1 MRNKIDLPGVT
12 AEASMPQSAGTH
24 YAGLFGIASESSL
37 TIQPQFRSRVRTQ
50 CGPCRNRIRECIT
63 WGYECTVV
71 PGVPGSDEL
80 GIPGTPPHI
89 RCEPEIF
96 REFEQRC

>member
-1 MRNKIDLPGVT
+1 MKNNINLPGFT
-12 AEASMPQSAGTH
+12 AEASMRQYTATH
-24 YAGLFGIASESSL
+24 FADFFGIASESSS

-50 CGPCRNRIRECIT
+50 CGPCKNKKRECVT

-71 PGVPGSDEL
+71 EGAPGSEHL
-80 GIPGTPPHI
+80 GIPGSPGHV